1 MRLVVTGKTGQ
12 VATALVERGTDHG
25 VEVALVGRPELD
37 LLNLEVGL
45 GGIADLRPDV
55 IVSAAAYT
63 AVDKAETDESSA
75 VVVNAIAPGA
85 IARLADRLSV
95 PLIHLSTDY
104 VFDGRKHAPYVE
116 TDQTNPLGVY
126 GQTKLAGEKAVAAAT
141 ANHAILRTAWV
152 YSPFG
157 HNFLKTMLRLA
168 EQRPDLGVVDDQIGN
183 PTSALD
189 IADAVIRVAGNLVSR
204 PDDAQ
209 LRGIFH
215 MAGRGDASWAD
226 FASEIFAVS
235 ATLGGPSAL
244 VNRIGTADYPTPA
257 LRPANSRLS
266 SAKLQEVHG
275 VAMPD
280 WQSSTR
286 STLVRLLDDSVQAID
301 PNIPEQTS

>member
-12 VATALVERGTDHG
+12 VATALVERGADQG
-25 VEVALVGRPELD
+25 IAVALVGRPEFD
-37 LLNLEVGL
+37 LLDPEAGP
-45 GGIADLRPDV
+45 GAIADLRPDV

-75 VVVNAIAPGA
+75 VAVNATAPGA
-85 IARLADRLSV
+85 IARLADRLGV

-104 VFDGRKHAPYVE
+104 VFDGRKDAPYVE

-126 GQTKLAGEKAVAAAT
+126 GQTKLAGEKAVAEAT

-157 HNFLKTMLRLA
+157 NNFLKTMLRLA
-168 EQRPDLGVVDDQIGN
+168 EQRPALGVVDDQIGN

-215 MAGRGDASWAD
+215 MVGRGDASWAD

-235 ATLGGPSAL
+235 ATFGGPSAL
-244 VNRIGTADYPTPA
+244 VNRIGTTDYPTPA
-257 LRPANSRLS
+257 PRPANSRLS
-266 SAKLQEVHG
+266 SAKLQAVHG

-286 STLVRLLDDSVQAID
+286 STLVRLLGDSVQAH
-301 PNIPEQTS
+301 